1 VADFFGGSG
10 TTGVAAKRLGRRFIL
25 VDENPEATQIAQKRL
40 AAEAEPS
47 PSLFGDAGQEV
58 RAGDG

>member
-10 TTGVAAKRLGRRFIL
+10 TTGVAAKRHGRRFIL
-25 VDENPEATQIAQKRL
+25 VDENPEAIRIAQKRL

-47 PSLFGDAGQEV
+47 PSLFEGAG
-58 RAGDG
+58 